1 MRNKAFNSHTIVCF
15 FHFLLTLLTLFTL
28 SRELVLGFLKDRTR
42 VLVTHNMALC
52 VGSADLVI
60 CINSLPSANNTSSVN
75 SPQKN
80 NSHGAFSKD
89 SSTASLISTTSTTSS
104 STSSTAA
111 RSEVVA
117 CCPPTQL
124 SNVIE
129 RLRVKAG
136 ASSDLSV
143 FLEGL
148 VAAAALISKGTSS
161 KESHNPNTAS
171 LPTTDRV
178 VVKTSETNGSAETIN
193 GVFSLAA
200 PFSSD
205 SQDIIVS
212 PDIVDESPRT
222 MSLRR
227 QNFSYESLRKGITTV
242 NATLDM
248 HEIAN
253 PTHDGVPLE
262 DTAIYE
268 HSYANNE
275 SAVVSPVVHYGHAQA
290 SPSLQNSLVS
300 STNGFHVESDSQ
312 SNADNNGTTT
322 PSTGSTA
329 SSNITVVEGKSVG
342 IVGWGVY
349 WFYFKACGGV
359 RACIGI
365 VLGTALTSLAW

>member
-1 MRNKAFNSHTIVCF
+1 M
-15 FHFLLTLLTLFTL
+15 
-28 SRELVLGFLKDRTR
+28 LGFLKDRTR

-60 CINSLPSANNTSSVN
+60 CINSLPSSNNSNYHSSPQN
-75 SPQKN
+75 SPQN
-80 NSHGAFSKD
+80 GHGGGQDGAISRD
-89 SSTASLISTTSTTSS
+89 SSVSSLASTASTAS
-104 STSSTAA
+104 STSSATAA

-124 SNVIE
+124 SGVIE

-148 VAAAALISKGTSS
+148 VAAAALVSKGTSS
-161 KESHNPNTAS
+161 KENLNTAT
-171 LPTTDRV
+171 PNVNTTEHS
-178 VVKTSETNGSAETIN
+178 SEAPSS
-193 GVFSLAA
+193 VFSLAA

-205 SQDIIVS
+205 SQYITS
-212 PDIVDESPRT
+212 PDMVDESPRT

-248 HEIAN
+248 NEIAN

-262 DTAIYE
+262 DSAVFE
-268 HSYANNE
+268 HSYASNE
-275 SAVVSPVVHYGHAQA
+275 SAVNNPVVHYGHAQA
-290 SPSLQNSLVS
+290 SPSLQNSLLS
-300 STNGFHVESDSQ
+300 STNDFHVESEDGVKA
-312 SNADNNGTTT
+312 NTNNGDGTTT
-322 PSTGSTA
+322 TAATA

-359 RACIGI
+359 RACVGI
-365 VLGTALTSLAW
+365 VMGTALTSLAW

>member
-1 MRNKAFNSHTIVCF
+1 M
-15 FHFLLTLLTLFTL
+15 
-28 SRELVLGFLKDRTR
+28 LGFLKDRTR

-60 CINSLPSANNTSSVN
+60 CINSLPSSNNSNNHSSPQNSNDHSRDQDGAISRDSSVA
-75 SPQKN
+75 SL
-80 NSHGAFSKD
+80 A
-89 SSTASLISTTSTTSS
+89 SSTASSTS
-104 STSSTAA
+104 SSTAA

-124 SNVIE
+124 SGVIE

-148 VAAAALISKGTSS
+148 VAAAALVSKGTSS
-161 KESHNPNTAS
+161 KENLNTA
-171 LPTTDRV
+171 TTNVNTTEHSSDAP
-178 VVKTSETNGSAETIN
+178 SSA
-193 GVFSLAA
+193 FSLAA

-205 SQDIIVS
+205 SQDICIAS
-212 PDIVDESPRT
+212 PEVVDESPRT

-248 HEIAN
+248 NEIAN

-262 DTAIYE
+262 DSAVFE
-268 HSYANNE
+268 HSYASNE
-275 SAVVSPVVHYGHAQA
+275 SAVNNPVVHYGHAQA
-290 SPSLQNSLVS
+290 SPSLQNSLLS
-300 STNGFHVESDSQ
+300 STNDFHVESEDGVKA
-312 SNADNNGTTT
+312 NTNNGDGTTT
-322 PSTGSTA
+322 TAATA

-359 RACIGI
+359 RACVGI
-365 VLGTALTSLAW
+365 VMGTALTSLAW